1 MREIPL
7 KAKLISFAH
16 FLLLCY
22 YMTAGR
28 IVRELWWTNQKFY
41 PVDIISPWF
50 CMLTRFDKKYGEW
63 GSSARG
69 SGGTAKLRVIK

>member
-41 PVDIISPWF
+41 PV
-50 CMLTRFDKKYGEW
+50 MVLHAYE
-63 GSSARG
+63 
-69 SGGTAKLRVIK
+69 V